1 MEKPKTTTKD
11 LSELKAILDAKNK
24 AANDKKIIKK

>member
-1 MEKPKTTTKD
+1 MEKPKTTKD
-11 LSELKAILDAKNK
+11 LTELKALLDAKNK